1 MLFWNR
7 DKHNRKHTGGRLPSC
22 AIRMGI
28 HVDIPAQYQ
37 QQRAIMGSYTN
48 DAGTHGF
55 VRAPDG
61 SVTSFDPLPGVCL
74 FPPFTRPITN
84 PTSINDDGDRRL

>member
-1 MLFWNR
+1 
-7 DKHNRKHTGGRLPSC
+7 
-22 AIRMGI
+22 MGI

-37 QQRAIMGSYTN
+37 QQRAITGSYTN

-61 SVTSFDPLPGVCL
+61 SVTSFDPLP
-74 FPPFTRPITN
+74 FH
-84 PTSINDDGDRRL
+84 